1 MLGKLIKYEN
11 RNVKKA
17 LLPLALG
24 IILVSILGTIMLKI
38 SLFTSEN
45 FEPGSVIATVLL
57 TGSSLMLGFSIL
69 AIISAIFVAFFL
81 IYQRYYRSM
90 FTDEGYLTFTLP
102 VKPNQILFS
111 KILVGVIWAIIT
123 AISTF
128 IGITI
133 FVLFGTSTDFI
144 NTAVIDEILSVFKT
158 AFNMGLVSGIDVAVF
173 ITEFVITILL
183 QTIASFTLVFL
194 SLTIGCQ
201 IAKKHKIIASIV
213 FFFLISAIA
222 STIES
227 SIEVALMITSFKDI
241 MLIET
246 LNSVSDFYW
255 IMIPSIIFSAV
266 MSVVYFVINNFI
278 ISKKLNIE

>member
-1 MLGKLIKYEN
+1 M
-11 RNVKKA
+11 KKC
-17 LLPLALG
+17 
-24 IILVSILGTIMLKI
+24 K
-38 SLFTSEN
+38 
-45 FEPGSVIATVLL
+45 
-57 TGSSLMLGFSIL
+57 
-69 AIISAIFVAFFL
+69 
-81 IYQRYYRSM
+81 
-90 FTDEGYLTFTLP
+90 
-102 VKPNQILFS
+102 ILFS
-111 KILVGVIWAIIT
+111 KIFVGVIWAIIT

-128 IGITI
+128 IGIMI

-144 NTAVIDEILSVFKT
+144 NTAVIDEVFRVFKT
-158 AFNMGLVSGIDVAVF
+158 AFDMGLVSGIDVAVF

-201 IAKKHKIIASIV
+201 IAKKHKIIASIG

-246 LNSVSDFYW
+246 QNSVSDFYW

-266 MSVVYFVINNFI
+266 MCVVYFVINNFI

>member
-45 FEPGSVIATVLL
+45 FQPGSVIATVLS

-111 KILVGVIWAIIT
+111 KIFVGVIWAIIT

-128 IGITI
+128 IGIMI
-133 FVLFGTSTDFI
+133 FVLF
-144 NTAVIDEILSVFKT
+144 
-158 AFNMGLVSGIDVAVF
+158 
-173 ITEFVITILL
+173 
-183 QTIASFTLVFL
+183 
-194 SLTIGCQ
+194 
-201 IAKKHKIIASIV
+201 
-213 FFFLISAIA
+213 AI
-222 STIES
+222 ER
-227 SIEVALMITSFKDI
+227 
-241 MLIET
+241 
-246 LNSVSDFYW
+246 
-255 IMIPSIIFSAV
+255 
-266 MSVVYFVINNFI
+266 
-278 ISKKLNIE
+278 